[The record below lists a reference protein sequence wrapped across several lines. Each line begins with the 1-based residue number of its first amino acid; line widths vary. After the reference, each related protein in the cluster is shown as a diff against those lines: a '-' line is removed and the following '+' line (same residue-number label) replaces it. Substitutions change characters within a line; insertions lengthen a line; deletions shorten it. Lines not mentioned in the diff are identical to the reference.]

1 MRLFLFILKL
11 LGFLIKTAPE
21 KEKFYIENKWT
32 IELPLDWEE
41 KLLEINFEL
50 DNSPIL
56 ETVFFQLGSDL
67 SIGVYSLNLLKDDNY
82 RKVEADIQEVATVFE
97 EIMDKTE
104 DRKEYKIPNYKS
116 SKFKAYEC
124 TYYKNDKKFY
134 AIKSGFFMK
143 GCLLRVNITST
154 IKKEVEKAICHL
166 FSIKKVD
173 PKDIIYFDKNNNCN
187 NCNTYYLS
195 SFKKADSKDI
205 LHFNKN
211 YSCK

>member
-67 SIGVYSLNLLKDDNY
+67 SIGVYSLNLLKDVQVHKDTEFS
-82 RKVEADIQEVATVFE
+82 KVFKDFYSPKAVSYITLSSDEHEY
-97 EIMDKTE
+97 
-104 DRKEYKIPNYKS
+104 DRGLH
-116 SKFKAYEC
+116 A
-124 TYYKNDKKFY
+124 
-134 AIKSGFFMK
+134 G
-143 GCLLRVNITST
+143 GLLRGEESR
-154 IKKEVEKAICHL
+154 EGEYGDH
-166 FSIKKVD
+166 
-173 PKDIIYFDKNNNCN
+173 
-187 NCNTYYLS
+187 
-195 SFKKADSKDI
+195 
-205 LHFNKN
+205 HEEGW
-211 YSCK
+211 